1 MFNAK
6 LLIGLAAAVAVSG
19 CSSMSST
26 YTKDPADGNKYD
38 GFPVV
43 VNRPRYLKVTT
54 RKVTSRLVENSGQTS
69 GGGTSKPAEGMADLG
84 AAGAGSGGGG
94 VGGGAKPP
102 AASNSGRLLDQQF
115 ESIKMD
121 YEVISVGEVYTV
133 DFKRPAAGTAEF
145 GMEFEKG
152 TQFPTKISYK
162 ADDKTIKEL
171 SDAIGNLAEKVI
183 KGISPTSGSTTI
195 NFPEG
200 VTVVEVASSVV
211 SVQVFDLDQMN
222 DSGYVPLTLFPPVGH
237 HGK

>member
-1 MFNAK
+1 MRKFT
-6 LLIGLAAAVAVSG
+6 LLVCAAAVAVLGG

-26 YTKDPADGNKYD
+26 FTKDPADGKEYD

-54 RKVTSRLVENSGQTS
+54 RSVVSRLVENSGQTS
-69 GGGTSKPAEGMADLG
+69 ASGASKPAEGMADLG
-84 AAGAGSGGGG
+84 GGGG
-94 VGGGAKPP
+94 GGGAGGGKPP
-102 AASNSGRLLDQQF
+102 AATSSGRLLEQQF

-121 YEVISVGEVYTV
+121 YEVITVGEVYTV

-152 TQFPTKISYK
+152 AQFPTKISYK

-183 KGISPTSGSTTI
+183 KGINPTSGSTTI

-200 VTVVEVASSVV
+200 VTTVEVSSSVI
-211 SVQVFDLDQMN
+211 SVQVFDLDQL
-222 DSGYVPLTLFPPVGH
+222 SKPGYVPVTLFPPAGH
-237 HGK
+237 HAK